1 MKKCNSK
8 VLVALAVVCI
18 FISTPVLGADIEL
31 AKKSTIEKLL
41 REVSFASDLNP
52 GVSRLK

>member
-52 GVSRLK
+52 GMSRLK